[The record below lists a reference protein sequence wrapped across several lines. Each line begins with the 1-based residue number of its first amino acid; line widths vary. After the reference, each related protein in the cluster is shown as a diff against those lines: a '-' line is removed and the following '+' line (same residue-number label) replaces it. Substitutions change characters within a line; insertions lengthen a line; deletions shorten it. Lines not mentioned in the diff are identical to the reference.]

1 MHPPQKVLSK
11 YLLIDVLISKPGISE
26 MMVNTMCERKQ
37 SLDKLWNEATEVG
50 SILQGLLE
58 INQQKGADLDCF
70 APFEN

>member
-11 YLLIDVLISKPGISE
+11 YLLIDVLISKPGINE

-58 INQQKGADLDCF
+58 INQQKGADLDCC

>member
-11 YLLIDVLISKPGISE
+11 YLLIDVLISKPRINE

-58 INQQKGADLDCF
+58 INQQKGADLDCC